1 MPISEEQ
8 LQEWARLAEG
18 VDLTGVSSLGERP
31 QPSSAREI
39 ARQLA
44 YVTAIPAL
52 IAELREARVKLAESK
67 SAYQPDSDHQSRYY
81 VEQQGFWFWVVKC
94 GTGTRTIFKSR
105 TQIGAIE
112 MAQELQTA
120 FLDGEFVGQKAIP
133 ALTATI
139 DTAVAPHIQKLAE
152 LEGKIE
158 FQNNELVEKQKYIL
172 SLERKLAEAEKD
184 E

>member
-1 MPISEEQ
+1 
-8 LQEWARLAEG
+8 
-18 VDLTGVSSLGERP
+18 
-31 QPSSAREI
+31 
-39 ARQLA
+39 
-44 YVTAIPAL
+44 
-52 IAELREARVKLAESK
+52 
-67 SAYQPDSDHQSRYY
+67 
-81 VEQQGFWFWVVKC
+81 
-94 GTGTRTIFKSR
+94 
-105 TQIGAIE
+105 